1 MNMHILFKNIACVI
15 FDLDGTLFD
24 APYNWAE
31 IKRALGVPYGETILD
46 YLKNLGQEERKKR
59 FAILERFEKLATES
73 GSLKEGAKELI
84 DFLRS
89 KNIKT
94 ALVTNNSAFNTRYIL
109 EKYGLHF
116 DFVLTRDSGLYK
128 PGKEVIEFVLG
139 KLHASKESALLIGDS
154 DYDVKTARLSG
165 IPLIIVGD
173 KKLDGKFV
181 RVKRLNEIKDLI
193 D

>member
-1 MNMHILFKNIACVI
+1 MALFKNIACVI

-31 IKRALGVPYGETILD
+31 IKHALGVPDGEVILD
-46 YLKNLGQEERKKR
+46 YLKNLEQEERKKR
-59 FAILERFEKLATES
+59 FAILERFERLATES
-73 GSLKEGAKELI
+73 GSLKEGAKELV

-109 EKYGLHF
+109 EKYGLRF

-128 PGKEVIEFVLG
+128 PGKEVIEFVLD

-165 IPLIIVGD
+165 IPLVIVGD
-173 KKLDGKFV
+173 KKLDGEFI
-181 RVKRLNEIKDLI
+181 RVKHLDEVKNLI
-193 D
+193 E